1 MKYRQ
6 FKTINKEVSALG
18 LGTMRLPVIQ
28 DGDKKVINEPEAI
41 GMIRYSIDHGVNYID
56 TAYPYHDGFSEVVT
70 GKALLNGYRE
80 RVILTTKLPCWMIQT
95 PDDFDKY
102 LDEQLEKLQTSHVD
116 FYLLHALFSQRWEQ
130 MKSLNV
136 FKWLDKVLNNGKI
149 RNVGFSYHGDAQLFP
164 QIIDSYDWKMCQIQ
178 YNYVNE
184 YVQAGTRGLE
194 YAASK
199 GIPVVIMEPLLGGF
213 LANPP
218 LGMMKVFEGAQ
229 INPVEA
235 ALKWL
240 LNKSEVSCV
249 LSGMSTLDQVKQ
261 NIAIAGSFEP
271 GCMSDSELELISKVK
286 KLYLS
291 YHKVPCTK
299 CGYCQPCPSGVNIPL
314 MFEIYNEAL
323 VEDRMNIVKGMY
335 NWHVQDSEKANN
347 CIGCSECESHCP
359 QQIAISELMKEIHG
373 KLVF

>member
-1 MKYRQ
+1 MKYRE

-28 DGDKKVINEPEAI
+28 DGDRKIINEPEAI
-41 GMIRYSIDHGVNYID
+41 EMIRYSIDHGVNYID

-80 RVILTTKLPCWMIQT
+80 RVTLATKLPCWMIQT

-102 LDEQLEKLQTSHVD
+102 LDEQLEKLQTSYVD

-130 MKSLNV
+130 MKSLDV
-136 FKWLDKVLNNGKI
+136 FKWLDKMLGTGKI

-184 YVQAGTRGLE
+184 YVQAGTKGLK

-199 GIPVVIMEPLLGGF
+199 GIPVVVMEPLLGGF

-218 LGMMKVFEGAQ
+218 SGMRKVFDGAQ

-249 LSGMSTLDQVKQ
+249 LSGMSTLEQVKQ
-261 NIAIAGSFEP
+261 NIAIAGAFEP
-271 GCMSDSELELISKVK
+271 GCLSNIELELVSKVK

-314 MFEIYNEAL
+314 VFEIYNEAM
-323 VEDRMNIVKGMY
+323 VEGRIYAVKGMY
-335 NWHVQDSEKANN
+335 NWHVRDNEKANN
-347 CIGCSECESHCP
+347 CTGCCVCESLCP
-359 QQIAISELMKEIHG
+359 QKITIAELMGEIHG